1 MKIRKLQADE
11 IDVRVQMVKEKG
23 YSVLLYKNARCDMK
37 ILDETFGIFGW
48 QREHEVINDNLFCT
62 VSIYDKE
69 TNFWIKKQDVGIESY
84 TEKEKGQASDSFK
97 RACFNIGIGRELY
110 TAPFIWINGLQGE
123 ITGSNGKFKVYSK
136 LRVAEI
142 QYNENDE
149 ISHLIIVDD
158 KGNER
163 YQMGTKQGSQEENKQ
178 DKKTE
183 NKELISQPQ
192 QKRLFAIA
200 KSNAELVKG
209 VIKNYGHES
218 TSTITKQEYQAICDD
233 IEHLMEV
240 AGQ

>member
-11 IDVRVQMVKEKG
+11 MDVRVQMVKEKG

-69 TNFWIKKQDVGIESY
+69 TNSWIRKQDVGIESY

-123 ITGSNGKFKVYSK
+123 ISGSNGKFKVYSK

-149 ISHLIIVDD
+149 ISHLTIVDD
-158 KGNER
+158 KGNQR
-163 YQMGTKQGSQEENKQ
+163 YQMGTNLQTTQENVSQTN
-178 DKKTE
+178 
-183 NKELISQPQ
+183 NNLITQPQ

-218 TSTITKQEYQAICDD
+218 TSTITKQEYQGICDD
-233 IEHLMEV
+233 IEHLIEV
-240 AGQ
+240 AGK

>member
-62 VSIYDKE
+62 VSIYDRE
-69 TNFWIKKQDVGIESY
+69 TNSWIKKQDVGIESY

-123 ITGSNGKFKVYSK
+123 ISGSNGKFKVYSK

-149 ISHLIIVDD
+149 ISHLTIVDD
-158 KGNER
+158 KGNQR
-163 YQMGTKQGSQEENKQ
+163 YQMGTNLQTTQENVSQTN
-178 DKKTE
+178 
-183 NKELISQPQ
+183 NNLITQPQ

-209 VIKNYGHES
+209 VIKKYGHES
-218 TSTITKQEYQAICDD
+218 TSTITKQEYQGICDD
-233 IEHLMEV
+233 IEHLVEV